1 MKKLLSLVLTLVMVA
16 GLFSCASKPTA
27 SISSGEVAAV
37 DAGATSEKP
46 KPGEEVAKGTEDPMY
61 VASDTEE
68 GFVPADM
75 VGAEETV
82 DPESVPEGMHVVVDH
97 GGNRVNVP
105 NKIERIVVTD
115 IFPVP
120 AVLSVFFNSASKIV
134 GIAPTSMSAAKN
146 SLLSQ
151 IYPEILDAKTDF
163 MNGNVINVEELMK
176 LNPDVVFYSENN
188 NEQKEVLNNAGFCA
202 IGISA
207 NGWKYNCIETLNNW
221 LQTLTEVFMYSDD
234 IQILTERSSKATK
247 KSNETYDMIQEKI
260 NTIAA
265 EDRKK
270 VLFLFQYNDSSII
283 TSGKNFFG
291 QWWADA
297 SGCINVAKELEKDN
311 AVPTNLEQIYAWD
324 PEMIFI
330 TNFTTALPADLYENK
345 IGSYN
350 WSEVK
355 AVKDKEVYKMP
366 LGMYRTYTPGI
377 DTPITLLWFAKTAY
391 PEVFADVDLIK
402 ETREYYK
409 DIFGVDLTDDQI
421 KSIYNPDINAGRTY
435 FN

>member
-1 MKKLLSLVLTLVMVA
+1 MKKLLSLLLTFVLVA
-16 GLFSCASKPTA
+16 SLFGCASKPTA
-27 SISSGEVAAV
+27 VSSNEQQPVAESAVSTETAKQGE
-37 DAGATSEKP
+37 T
-46 KPGEEVAKGTEDPMY
+46 
-61 VASDTEE
+61 
-68 GFVPADM
+68 
-75 VGAEETV
+75 
-82 DPESVPEGMHVVVDH
+82 HVVIDH
-97 GGNRVNVP
+97 GGNAVNVP

-115 IFPVP
+115 IFPIP

-134 GIAPTSMSAAKN
+134 GIAPTSASAAKN

-151 IYPEILDAKTDF
+151 IYPEILNAKSDF

-188 NEQKEVLNNAGFCA
+188 NEQKEVLEKAGFCA

-207 NGWKYNCIETLNNW
+207 NGWHYDCIETLNQW
-221 LQTLTEVFMYSDD
+221 LKTLTEIFKYSDD
-234 IQILTERSSKATK
+234 IQILEERSTKAIK
-247 KSNETYDMIQEKI
+247 KSNEIYGMIKEKI
-260 NTIAA
+260 STLKD
-265 EDRKK
+265 EDKKK
-270 VLFLFQYNDSSII
+270 VFFLFQYNDSTMI

-297 SGCINVAKELEKDN
+297 SGCINVAYDIEKDN
-311 AVPTNLEQIYAWD
+311 AAPTSLEQVYAWD

-330 TNFTTALPADLYENK
+330 TNFTTALPKDLYENT
-345 IGSYN
+345 IGTYD
-350 WSEVK
+350 WSEVT
-355 AVKDKEVYKMP
+355 AVKNKDVYKLP

-391 PEVFADVDLIK
+391 PDMFNDIDLVK
-402 ETREYYK
+402 ETREFYK

-421 KSIYNPDINAGRTY
+421 KSIFNPSANAGRTY